1 MFDEID
7 GNAIRMIMFSIDNHL
22 FDSPLVLYLLC
33 HLTIRITHYLYIIN
47 KNSEIKIFTRKK
59 NDKYP
64 KICNQFL
71 KKDDRKAIN

>member
-47 KNSEIKIFTRKK
+47 KN
-59 NDKYP
+59 
-64 KICNQFL
+64 
-71 KKDDRKAIN
+71 

>member
-47 KNSEIKIFTRKK
+47 KNQEIKFFTEKK
-59 NDKYP
+59 NYKYS
-64 KICNQFL
+64 KISNQFV
-71 KKDDRKAIN
+71 KKYDRKAIN